1 MNEELILQDLRRVA
15 QRELELDLQWEGA
28 YRQGRVAWV
37 AEIEQRMLELQE
49 ERVELNRMLRQEQ
62 QVEVDAAFVR

>member
-1 MNEELILQDLRRVA
+1 MNEELILQDLRRLA

-37 AEIEQRMLELQE
+37 SEIEQRMLEVQE
-49 ERVELNRMLRQEQ
+49 ERAELNRMLRQEQ
-62 QVEVDAAFVR
+62 QAEVDAAFTR